1 MSTIIAAIVVG
12 VLLLWGGIAGL
23 LHLVELFE
31 RKHVLALGAYTT
43 LVSGLVMGLV
53 LFNSHERQKQHQRD
67 LQAQMTAVTKRLSDL
82 SERLVGQLS
91 EKADLTAS
99 EFEIRAKLQT
109 ERSDHINTREEL
121 AEEQQQS
128 DELKA
133 TLNRERRSRL
143 AYQNEINHKLD
154 ENFAQQDEQQRSIRD
169 FLDVHQRA
177 VRGIQKQLASVQD
190 DVTKANTKVAEI
202 ATGQTNLLGRVTA
215 TREIGDQ
222 NAQKIEAL
230 NRSQAALYDDLVRT
244 MAQIDSLYSW
254 KKK

>member
-1 MSTIIAAIVVG
+1 
-12 VLLLWGGIAGL
+12 
-23 LHLVELFE
+23 
-31 RKHVLALGAYTT
+31 
-43 LVSGLVMGLV
+43 
-53 LFNSHERQKQHQRD
+53 
-67 LQAQMTAVTKRLSDL
+67 MTAVTKRLSDL

-143 AYQNEINHKLD
+143 AYQNEINRKLD
-154 ENFAQQDEQQRSIRD
+154 ENFAQQDERQRSIRD

-177 VRGIQKQLASVQD
+177 VQGIQKQLASVQD